1 MYHYRYSTQI
11 NLFCLV
17 FLDQVRISCPWLI
30 SISFP
35 LFNMEINFTIYLICK
50 VSDSCLVGIIRIKIS
65 SSFISQ
71 SRFWLCVD
79 LTKNGLIANGFNI
92 MIPLAGNILPVN
104 FDNIW
109 LVLFDTVGDGMLDKL
124 VEWLNLLVHHTVL
137 IKESINDLPL
147 IINIY
152 LVLSTQI
159 NVKLIQIL
167 LYFLVLLFW

>member
-1 MYHYRYSTQI
+1 MYHHRYSTQI

-17 FLDQVRISCPWLI
+17 FLDQVRISCPWFI

-71 SRFWLCVD
+71 SGFWLCVD

-92 MIPLAGNILPVN
+92 LIPLAGNILPVN

-109 LVLFDTVGDGMLDKL
+109 LVLFDAVGDGMLDKL

-137 IKESINDLPL
+137 IEESINDLPL

-152 LVLSTQI
+152 LVLPTQI
-159 NVKLIQIL
+159 DVKLIKIL
-167 LYFLVLLFW
+167 LYFLVLMF

>member
-1 MYHYRYSTQI
+1 
-11 NLFCLV
+11 
-17 FLDQVRISCPWLI
+17 
-30 SISFP
+30 
-35 LFNMEINFTIYLICK
+35 
-50 VSDSCLVGIIRIKIS
+50 
-65 SSFISQ
+65 
-71 SRFWLCVD
+71 
-79 LTKNGLIANGFNI
+79 

-137 IKESINDLPL
+137 IEESINDLPL